1 MYVQYFTPV
10 RGVTLGHQNAMKY
23 QVLIDPETMWVF
35 FYCLLNTH

>member
-23 QVLIDPETMWVF
+23 QVLIDPEKPCGF
-35 FYCLLNTH
+35 FSIAF